1 MNIFLFLIS
10 QFNTNNTSNKMPV
23 RLDKKEKTYFE
34 TYIRKAYPYVI
45 FACVIILC
53 VLLFIALVKYGHSFS
68 TEANTYEHLQQIT
81 IG

>member
-10 QFNTNNTSNKMPV
+10 QFNTNNSSNPV
-23 RLDKKEKTYFE
+23 RLDKKETKTSFE
-34 TYIRKAYPYVI
+34 TYIRKACPYVLLV
-45 FACVIILC
+45 CTIIL
-53 VLLFIALVKYGHSFS
+53 VILVFIALVKYGHSFS